1 MRDDLARIAAA
12 ETGVLLTGCVRG
24 ANHCDKNLPC
34 QDASLAGI
42 HYYKGYPYVLL
53 AVADGHGAASY
64 TRSELGA
71 HFAVRAAA
79 EAAAR
84 WVLFAVDCLEKQP
97 DDWLDNAR
105 NEFSQ
110 RFIRHL
116 RQTWEVSVTSHLAAF
131 PMQPADS
138 GVEALKPYGTTVALA
153 VVFAGQVFAGA
164 IGDSTVFLVREVN
177 VVDPARHTGRD
188 CRYPEHREVNVGAGS
203 EPNAVEL
210 ASAVGRNKSVLA
222 GDSGELTGRMPETVV
237 ARPYSGLLHPP
248 LNSTALGT
256 AVDLL
261 AGAKADGLGLAT
273 DSLASADAVYKWKH
287 KMLPLAETR
296 MVLVSTDGFKDSLA
310 DPLKTLADLQHDTE
324 TKGFAWLEGRLNG
337 FLARLTEQGVGDDIA
352 TVFYFPPQAPLPVA
366 APASSANTFEI

>member
-1 MRDDLARIAAA
+1 M
-12 ETGVLLTGCVRG
+12 LLTGCVRG
-24 ANHCDKNLPC
+24 ANHRDKNLPC

-53 AVADGHGAASY
+53 AVADGHGAGSY

-84 WVLFAVDCLEKQP
+84 WVVFAVDCLEKQP
-97 DDWLDNAR
+97 ADWLDNVR
-105 NEFSQ
+105 TEFSQ
-110 RFIRHL
+110 RFVRHL
-116 RQTWEVSVTSHLAAF
+116 RQTWEANVTGHLAAF
-131 PMQPADS
+131 PMQPAAS

-153 VVFAGQVFAGA
+153 VVFAGQLFAGA
-164 IGDSTVFLVREVN
+164 IGDSTLFLVREE
-177 VVDPARHTGRD
+177 A
-188 CRYPEHREVNVGAGS
+188 GAG
-203 EPNAVEL
+203 
-210 ASAVGRNKSVLA
+210 
-222 GDSGELTGRMPETVV
+222 
-237 ARPYSGLLHPP
+237 
-248 LNSTALGT
+248 TA
-256 AVDLL
+256 ADLL

-296 MVLVSTDGFKDSLA
+296 MVLASTDGFKDSLA

-324 TKGFAWLEGRLNG
+324 AKGFAWLEGRLDG

-352 TVFYFPPQAPLPVA
+352 TVFYFPPQAPLPVT
-366 APASSANTFEI
+366 APASAADIIETAESQAGKNYD

>member
-1 MRDDLARIAAA
+1 MRGDWARIAAA
-12 ETGVLLTGCVRG
+12 ESGVLLTGCVRG

-42 HYYKGYPYVLL
+42 HYYQGHPYVLL

-64 TRSELGA
+64 ARSELGA

-84 WVLFAVDCLEKQP
+84 WVMFAVDCLEKQP

-110 RFIRHL
+110 RFVRHL
-116 RQTWEVSVTSHLAAF
+116 RQSWEANVTGHLAAF
-131 PMQPADS
+131 PLQPAAP

-153 VVFAGQVFAGA
+153 VVFAGA
-164 IGDSTVFLVREVN
+164 IGDSTVFLVREE
-177 VVDPARHTGRD
+177 A
-188 CRYPEHREVNVGAGS
+188 GA
-203 EPNAVEL
+203 
-210 ASAVGRNKSVLA
+210 
-222 GDSGELTGRMPETVV
+222 
-237 ARPYSGLLHPP
+237 
-248 LNSTALGT
+248 GT

-273 DSLASADAVYKWKH
+273 DSLASTDAVYKWKH
-287 KMLPLAETR
+287 KMLPLAQTS
-296 MVLVSTDGFKDSLA
+296 MLLASTDGFADSLA
-310 DPLKTLADLQHDTE
+310 DPLQTLAALQRDTE
-324 TKGFAWLEGRLNG
+324 AKGFAWLEGRLDG

-352 TVFYFPPQAPLPVA
+352 TVFYFPPKTPPSIVA
-366 APASSANTFEI
+366 TETSANTIETAEFQAGENHD